1 MKILLATENDSL
13 ESKIA
18 KRFGE
23 APYYLIY
30 DSETKQTEARINLG
44 HDDNHSALI
53 DLVNEGVLSYIVGN
67 TGPNAFDVLNN
78 MGAKLYLARGDIA
91 QKALI
96 SFLNNAL
103 EPLTK
108 ATLKRPIRDHKNKS

>member
-1 MKILLATENDSL
+1 MRILLATDGDSL
-13 ESKIA
+13 KSNIA

-30 DSETKQTEARINLG
+30 DSETKKTEARVNPG

-53 DLVNEGVLSYIVGN
+53 DLVNEGVLYYIIGN

-78 MGAKLYLARGDIA
+78 LGAKLYLARGLEA
-91 QKALI
+91 EEALN
-96 SFLNNAL
+96 SFLND
-103 EPLTK
+103 EIEHLTK
-108 ATLKRPIRDHKNKS
+108 ATLKKPISEH

>member
-1 MKILLATENDSL
+1 MKILLATDGDSL
-13 ESKIA
+13 KSKIA

-30 DSETKQTEARINLG
+30 DSETKQTEARINPG

-53 DLVNEGVLSYIVGN
+53 EFVNEGVLSYIVGN

-78 MGAKLYLARGDIA
+78 LGAKLYLARGIVAED
-91 QKALI
+91 ALN
-96 SFLNNAL
+96 SFLSDEI

-108 ATLKRPIRDHKNKS
+108 ATLKRPIREQ

>member
-1 MKILLATENDSL
+1 MKILLATDGDSL
-13 ESKIA
+13 KNKIA

-30 DSETKQTEARINLG
+30 DSETKETEARVNPG

-53 DLVNEGVLSYIVGN
+53 DLVNEGVLYYIIGN

-78 MGAKLYLARGDIA
+78 MGAKLYLARGLEA
-91 QKALI
+91 EEALN
-96 SFLNNAL
+96 SFLNNEI

-108 ATLKRPIRDHKNKS
+108 STLKRPIREH